1 MATNRLR
8 KFRSKSIERCTGYE
22 KKNCESCTATS
33 VAEGKH
39 DVGVSG
45 VQHESARFA
54 ISEPTASVVR
64 RHVFTGCAPQMKSLF
79 RPQVEMPRAGLI
91 FASVSRRGKGPMRA
105 DLWSYGLGGRMASHL
120 RQQGRGH
127 DNAKSVHW
135 KPTFFRVRRSH
146 NTERQPLLRPAPKSG
161 QRRFSKAKGRSDQ
174 GAGHAPVKIGPVVAV
189 IDIQMTPSHREVDLI
204 ADLVIRSHRSLPC

>member
-54 ISEPTASVVR
+54 ISEPTASVVG
-64 RHVFTGCAPQMKSLF
+64 RHAFTG
-79 RPQVEMPRAGLI
+79 
-91 FASVSRRGKGPMRA
+91 GP
-105 DLWSYGLGGRMASHL
+105 DL
-120 RQQGRGH
+120 
-127 DNAKSVHW
+127 
-135 KPTFFRVRRSH
+135 
-146 NTERQPLLRPAPKSG
+146 PLPSAT
-161 QRRFSKAKGRSDQ
+161 D
-174 GAGHAPVKIGPVVAV
+174 VAV
-189 IDIQMTPSHREVDLI
+189 QFSQFFF
-204 ADLVIRSHRSLPC
+204 S